1 MKAGRSLQEMAAEIE
16 RRHREKEDFL
26 LPPQQIEIQANAS
39 TVSMRLYDTS
49 HVDLI
54 EPLLVNPTAH
64 QQIGDKLGINASYY
78 RKMLTNSPQLL
89 ATNINYW
96 LQHYPAPKR
105 KKPQRL
111 VRVLDGV
118 ARAFLSDQYC
128 MMDNYAV
135 ADAVFPILTELK
147 DVSVESCEITD
158 TKMYI
163 KAVSSKLMQN
173 VSPGDTVQAGVAI
186 FNSEVGLGN
195 IVIVPLLNRLV
206 CSNGMVINSIATQV
220 KRRHLGGII
229 QADSHYRI
237 HTTTSGKL
245 NEEFRSE
252 IESTIKSAIDK
263 APLELVVAQMRE
275 AKEAKLNTKEL
286 PDVLQEVNKLY
297 KFSEDEGAGIY
308 QHLIAGNDL
317 SLYGL
322 SNAVTRQSQDVADYD
337 RATELEGK
345 GYEILTMPPY
355 MFNRINQ
362 PERVPAAA

>member
-64 QQIGDKLGINASYY
+64 QQISDKLGINASYY
-78 RKMLTNSPQLL
+78 RKMLTKSPQLL
-89 ATNINYW
+89 ATNINHW
-96 LQHYPAPKR
+96 LQHYPTLIH

-135 ADAVFPILTELK
+135 VDAAFPILTELK
-147 DVSVESCEITD
+147 DVSVVSCEITD

-163 KAVSSKLMQN
+163 KAVSNKLMQN

-195 IVIVPLLNRLV
+195 IVVVPLLNRLI
-206 CSNGMVINSIATQV
+206 CSNGMVVNSIATQV
-220 KRRHLGGII
+220 KRRHLGSIV
-229 QADSHYRI
+229 QADNRYRI
-237 HTTTSGKL
+237 HTAISGRLK
-245 NEEFRSE
+245 EEFRSE
-252 IESTIKSAIDK
+252 IESAIKAAIDK

-275 AKEAKLNTKEL
+275 AKEAKLNSKEL
-286 PDVLQEVNKLY
+286 PDVIQEVNKLY
-297 KFSEDEGAGIY
+297 KFSEDEGAGIF
-308 QHLIAGNDL
+308 QHLIEKNDL

-322 SNAVTRQSQDVADYD
+322 ANAVTRQSQDVSDYE
-337 RATELEGK
+337 RATELESV
-345 GYEILTMPPY
+345 GYKILTMPRSV
-355 MFNRINQ
+355 FERINQ